1 MRTVGIRVMV
11 WITKIRNHEQATDN
25 ISNNRRN
32 TTPRPHLPE
41 TNDDRTN
48 RMQRNSANA
57 HPHELKRPMQL
68 ISGEHKYEE
77 EKIKITNTQHTYRDK
92 QKNQAKRKKAHTNPH
107 IELDHT
113 RTQIHTHKLMAHNKE
128 KKKTSLW
135 CVVYVSSHLFLFFY
149 FVMLV
154 RSCIRS

>member
-1 MRTVGIRVMV
+1 MYSKWKCMRTVGIRVMV

-32 TTPRPHLPE
+32 TTPRPHLRE

-92 QKNQAKRKKAHTNPH
+92 QKKIRRNAKK
-107 IELDHT
+107 
-113 RTQIHTHKLMAHNKE
+113 RTQIHTLNSIIHEHKYTHTN
-128 KKKTSLW
+128 
-135 CVVYVSSHLFLFFY
+135 
-149 FVMLV
+149 
-154 RSCIRS
+154 